1 MVEEDKFSSVYDQ
14 LSEIAPPRSDV
25 AQDDGLEETF
35 AGTLSQR
42 MKVSP
47 KMTDTQVVDK
57 RLFPVLME
65 TVTWLNNLMVAR
77 VFPDTLNPLRNIIIK
92 HLLQEYDDVS
102 FAEAV
107 CIAEVALTIALDGEG
122 RLDIIHMYSKIS
134 DIKEEEKSKI

>member
-1 MVEEDKFSSVYDQ
+1 MAEEDKFGSVYDQ

-25 AQDDGLEETF
+25 AQDDSLEETY

-57 RLFPVLME
+57 RLFPILRKEVE
-65 TVTWLNNLMVAR
+65 WINNLMVGR
-77 VFPDTLNPLRNIIIK
+77 IFPDTLNPLRNIIIK

-134 DIKEEEKSKI
+134 ETQQEEKGKI